1 MNLTELYNASATLRL
16 EHGIDITRRIVA
28 PKGPLRQGRVYSV
41 VIEGRVPAGCENLL
55 VTDLLPGGLEIEAAR
70 DREGTLEPDRVEP
83 RDDRVLF
90 FRTQPLKGEFRQTY
104 LVRAV
109 TVGRFRVPPV
119 RAELLYAPSVHG
131 RSSGGGTLE
140 IVR

>member
-1 MNLTELYNASATLRL
+1 M
-16 EHGIDITRRIVA
+16 A
-28 PKGPLRQGRVYSV
+28 PAGPLRQGRVYQV
-41 VIEGRVPAGCENLL
+41 VIEGRAPEACENLL
-55 VTDLLPGGLEIEAAR
+55 VTDVLPGGLEIEAAR
-70 DREGTLEPDRVEP
+70 DREGTLEPDRIEP

-90 FRTQPLKGEFRQTY
+90 FRTQPLQGAFRQTY

-109 TVGRFRVPPV
+109 TVGRFHVPPV
-119 RAELLYAPSVHG
+119 RAELLYAPAVHG

>member
-1 MNLTELYNASATLRL
+1 MPES
-16 EHGIDITRRIVA
+16 
-28 PKGPLRQGRVYSV
+28 
-41 VIEGRVPAGCENLL
+41 CENLL
-55 VTDLLPGGLEIEAAR
+55 VTDVLPGGLEIEAAR
-70 DREGTLEPDRVEP
+70 DREGTLDPDRVEP

-90 FRTQPLKGEFRQTY
+90 FRTRPLKGEFRQTY

-119 RAELLYAPSVHG
+119 SAELLYAPAVHG
-131 RSSGGGTLE
+131 RSSGGQFLE